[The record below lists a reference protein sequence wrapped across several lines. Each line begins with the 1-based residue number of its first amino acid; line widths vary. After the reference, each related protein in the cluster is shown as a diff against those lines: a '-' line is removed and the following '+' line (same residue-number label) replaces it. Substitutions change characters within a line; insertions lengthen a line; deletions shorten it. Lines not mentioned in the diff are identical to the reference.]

1 MVWKSN
7 HNESPSTFPSWVLF
21 GRLNAVAAAEKD
33 MWMLKGMNKMWY
45 IQELNRNKVKEEKK
59 EIARYS

>member
-1 MVWKSN
+1 
-7 HNESPSTFPSWVLF
+7 
-21 GRLNAVAAAEKD
+21 
-33 MWMLKGMNKMWY
+33 MLKGMNKMWY